1 MVFNT
6 KFNQSTHLNVK
17 KINNTCEVIYSSS
30 TISSSCARSLLQPP
44 TMNCFTVWKWKIL
57 ISWTWIVHMRPD
69 GFKVRVRLS
78 SRLGH
83 TALVAS
89 SGIHPPAA
97 WASCLRGAA
106 YQKNVGLN
114 CEDINSSHEKEDELR
129 FHVKYFCLC
138 MNGMHICIKSSSRKQ
153 RNSMERFH
161 YPHVLSLPLTPHASL
176 TPKHFSLSLPPLSH
190 HNLSVD
196 EVTECEKKKT
206 AFHWDRERDPP
217 VQEK

>member
-6 KFNQSTHLNVK
+6 KFNQSIYLNSK

-30 TISSSCARSLLQPP
+30 TISSTCARSLLQHP

-69 GFKVRVRLS
+69 GFKVGVRLS
-78 SRLGH
+78 SVSGTQLW
-83 TALVAS
+83 LS

-97 WASCLRGAA
+97 WASCLRGSAN
-106 YQKNVGLN
+106 QKNVGLN

-138 MNGMHICIKSSSRKQ
+138 MNGMHICIKSSSRES
-153 RNSMERFH
+153 NSMKRFH

-176 TPKHFSLSLPPLSH
+176 TPKRLSLSLPPLSH

-196 EVTECEKKKT
+196 EVTECEQKKT
-206 AFHWDRERDPP
+206 AFHRDRERDPP